1 MLREW
6 YEDERRAGREKA
18 RHLVEQILAT
28 GLEAF
33 REPPTLPPI
42 RKDEIELVCWLAIAP
57 EAVTATK
64 A

>member
-6 YEDERRAGREKA
+6 YEDERRAGREQA
-18 RHLVEQILAT
+18 RHLVEQIIAT
-28 GLEAF
+28 GLEPF

-42 RKDEIELVCWLAIAP
+42 RKNEIELVCRLAIAP